1 MTAAAPLQRRAC
13 AMQIQIT
20 DLLQGRAAESLAAL
34 LNPPDRDIPKR
45 AEVQPAD
52 PRVTLKK
59 KKKEKKCTVFVRRPG
74 AASPLTFESRVFII
88 HSYMAGVNPCPCV
101 RPDWPVK
108 STASVCYSSG

>member
-59 KKKEKKCTVFVRRPG
+59 KKKKKNAPCLSGDREQH
-74 AASPLTFESRVFII
+74 PLLPL
-88 HSYMAGVNPCPCV
+88 NPACL
-101 RPDWPVK
+101 
-108 STASVCYSSG
+108 